1 MEVAL
6 KEKNH
11 HDIIAAQA
19 EINSVIA
26 AGLEEIVKETGIPR
40 RTVDRLISRL
50 KEDRVLERV
59 GSRRSGHWVLH
70 L

>member
-26 AGLEEIVKETGIPR
+26 AGLEEIVKGTGIPR
-40 RTVDRLISRL
+40 RTVDRVISRL

-59 GSRRSGHWVLH
+59 GSRRSGHWILH

>member
-11 HDIIAAQA
+11 NDIIAAQA

-26 AGLEEIVKETGIPR
+26 AGLEEIVKGTGIPR
-40 RTVDRLISRL
+40 RTVDRVISRL

-59 GSRRSGHWVLH
+59 GSRRSGHWILH